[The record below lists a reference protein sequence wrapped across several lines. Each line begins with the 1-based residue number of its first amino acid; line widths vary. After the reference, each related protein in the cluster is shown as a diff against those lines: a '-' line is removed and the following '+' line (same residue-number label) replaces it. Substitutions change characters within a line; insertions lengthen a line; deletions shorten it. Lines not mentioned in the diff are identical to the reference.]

1 MTELI
6 VMYFKA
12 FVLTPQSYC
21 WHSSKLRQKEGRQ
34 YKSSDVIQPKD
45 RKERKGETFFIS
57 FIFSF
62 IFWGPQK
69 TGNGMTDNLAFI
81 QLHVAAMKLESF

>member
-1 MTELI
+1 VIINFLGLKKTNFTGLNNFIMTELI

-12 FVLTPQSYC
+12 FVLTQQSFC

-45 RKERKGETFFIS
+45 RKERKG
-57 FIFSF
+57 
-62 IFWGPQK
+62 K
-69 TGNGMTDNLAFI
+69 TVFYILYLFLSLGGLRKREMA
-81 QLHVAAMKLESF
+81 